1 MISAP
6 SPRLEAIPIG
16 GVLFLSEPLNI
27 QPFFVNVRTSFTL
40 AMALTKEDVLKVA
53 NLARIELTDAQVEK
67 FQPQL
72 AAVLDYI
79 EQLNKVDTNGVV
91 ETAQVT
97 GLENV
102 MRPDVITDCPD
113 DERQATIEEAPQTV
127 ANMVRV
133 TKVL

>member
-1 MISAP
+1 
-6 SPRLEAIPIG
+6 
-16 GVLFLSEPLNI
+16 
-27 QPFFVNVRTSFTL
+27 
-40 AMALTKEDVLKVA
+40 MALTKEDVLKVA
-53 NLARIELTDAQVEK
+53 NLARIELTDAQVTK

-79 EQLNKVDTNGVV
+79 EQLNKVDTQGVI

-102 MRPDVITDCPD
+102 LRPDVIADCPD

>member
-1 MISAP
+1 
-6 SPRLEAIPIG
+6 
-16 GVLFLSEPLNI
+16 
-27 QPFFVNVRTSFTL
+27 
-40 AMALTKEDVLKVA
+40 MALTKEDVLKVA
-53 NLARIELTDAQVEK
+53 NLARIELTDAQVAK

-79 EQLNKVDTNGVV
+79 EQLNKVDTQGVI

-102 MRPDVITDCPD
+102 MRPDVIVDCPD
-113 DERQATIEEAPQTV
+113 DERQATIAEAPQTV

>member
-1 MISAP
+1 
-6 SPRLEAIPIG
+6 
-16 GVLFLSEPLNI
+16 
-27 QPFFVNVRTSFTL
+27 
-40 AMALTKEDVLKVA
+40 MALTKEDVLKVA
-53 NLARIELTDAQVEK
+53 NLARIELTDAQVTK

-79 EQLNKVDTNGVV
+79 EQLNKVDTQGVV

-102 MRPDVITDCPD
+102 LRPDVVTDCPD
-113 DERQATIEEAPQTV
+113 DERQATINEAPQTV

>member
-1 MISAP
+1 
-6 SPRLEAIPIG
+6 
-16 GVLFLSEPLNI
+16 
-27 QPFFVNVRTSFTL
+27 
-40 AMALTKEDVLKVA
+40 MALTKEDVLKVA
-53 NLARIELTDAQVEK
+53 NLARIELTDAQVTK

-79 EQLNKVDTNGVV
+79 EQLNKVDTQGVV

-102 MRPDVITDCPD
+102 LRPDVVMDCPD
-113 DERQATIEEAPQTV
+113 DERQATINEAPQTV